1 MYMRFVVLFLP
12 ACVSM
17 FVWCPGRPEQNI
29 GFPEN
34 RITDNCR
41 LPCGRLDCN
50 LGFLQKQYGLLST
63 KPSLQSFLFSLTL
76 IFASWLT
83 IFSGSYLKAC
93 WVFCL
98 HYYSALGIF
107 SVVFRN
113 FHLIYFRDK
122 RFIES
127 EERSDSL
134 TIWNATISVGD
145 ILITMFL

>member
-1 MYMRFVVLFLP
+1 MYGCFACIPHLYLVP
-12 ACVSM
+12 AEARKGV
-17 FVWCPGRPEQNI
+17 RY
-29 GFPEN
+29 PEN